1 MSKTATLD
9 RRALALPGLEV
20 RGLKG
25 SGVEI
30 TGMPIVYDQPYT
42 VRDGWGE
49 FEETMRP
56 GVVSGVIS
64 RCDCRFLYN
73 HDGMPLARTTSGTMQ
88 LIDTPTGLSFV
99 AKLDK
104 RQALA
109 ADLLIAIERG
119 DVSQMSCGFIVD
131 PTGDEW
137 SADSTQRSIYR
148 FADLL
153 DVSAVCFPASPTT
166 SIQLAN

>member
-1 MSKTATLD
+1 MSSKID

-20 RGLKG
+20 RGLRG
-25 SGVEI
+25 SGVEVS
-30 TGMPIVYDQPYT
+30 GQPIAYDTSYV
-42 VRDGWGE
+42 VRDAWGE

-56 GVVSGVIS
+56 GVVSGLLN
-64 RCDCRFLYN
+64 RCDTRFLFN

-99 AKLDK
+99 ARLDN

-119 DVSQMSCGFIVD
+119 DVSQMSCGFIVA
-131 PTGDEW
+131 PGGDEW
-137 SADSTQRSIYR
+137 SADSTQRQIFR
-148 FADLL
+148 FEDLL

-166 SIQLAN
+166 SIQLAQ

>member
-1 MSKTATLD
+1 MSKTTID
-9 RRALALPGLEV
+9 RRAVAPLGLEV

-25 SGVEI
+25 SGIEI
-30 TGMPIVYDQPYT
+30 TGQPIVYNTPYV
-42 VRDGWGE
+42 VRDAWGE

-56 GVVSGVIS
+56 GVVSGVIN
-64 RCDCRFLYN
+64 RCDCRFLFN

-99 AKLDK
+99 ARLDR

-137 SADSTQRSIYR
+137 SADNTERQIFR

-166 SIQLAN
+166 SIQLAQ